1 MKVFGGWALQPRRH
15 RSGSTRSKAWQKVS
29 RSMDDLAVLREAV
42 DSGDGRAAARLIHM
56 SRPHVRRKNNRRPWL
71 FAVYK
76 RKIITLIATTPKIDS
91 SAATITA
98 SERGRTWYSG
108 PSARIF
114 CRYSSV
120 ASPKEAR
127 PMVTNRIPN

>member
-1 MKVFGGWALQPRRH
+1 MAAMGGQLPSSFNVPTARTKKKQP
-15 RSGSTRSKAWQKVS
+15 QV
-29 RSMDDLAVLREAV
+29 LA
-42 DSGDGRAAARLIHM
+42 
-56 SRPHVRRKNNRRPWL
+56 

-114 CRYSSV
+114 CRYSRV
-120 ASPKEAR
+120 ASAKEAT
-127 PMVTNRIPN
+127 PMVTNRIPNSRAPIR